1 MNDSNNNIRR
11 GVVNG
16 QSGTWVPVEAGKVPD
31 NISTD
36 PNRPSIGAD
45 NNYYFATPFATNAPQ
60 VDPYNPYGYQ
70 QPYGGPRPISANMN
84 NAIPTPAS
92 IVQLPPI
99 VQPISLVP
107 YASQNQ
113 PLVQYDPNVRP
124 DVPETKT
131 PEPVYRRRP
140 FIGLSIMTIIL
151 TLIALVVGCLIPMEK
166 HALSNVLNLIQQN
179 QVAELITGNMDQ
191 LIPVVIGALYALA
204 FLFIVIVLIDGIVK
218 LCKLKAVRRFNVLS
232 LLALLFLIA
241 AVVLSYVMLKIDL
254 MDCISGI
261 AMAVLVLVMMIIVAF
276 GNREALVMDYIASK
290 QTFLMR

>member
-16 QSGTWVPVEAGKVPD
+16 QAGTWVPVEVGKVPE

-36 PNRPSIGAD
+36 PNCPSVGAD
-45 NNYYFATPFATNAPQ
+45 NSYYFATPYAVPGQSNSYGA
-60 VDPYNPYGYQ
+60 PYGQ
-70 QPYGGPRPISANMN
+70 QTYGGGPRPISANMN
-84 NAIPTPAS
+84 NAIPTPS
-92 IVQLPPI
+92 NIVQLPPI

-131 PEPVYRRRP
+131 PEPVYRKRP
-140 FIGLSIMTIIL
+140 FIGLSIVTIIL
-151 TLIALVVGCLIPMEK
+151 TLIALIVGCLIPMEK
-166 HALSNVLNLIQQN
+166 HALQSVLNLVQQN
-179 QVAELITGNMDQ
+179 QIIELLNGDTSMI
-191 LIPVVIGALYALA
+191 LPVVVGALYALA

-218 LCKLKAVRRFNVLS
+218 LCKLQAVRKFNVLS

-241 AVVLSYVMLKIDL
+241 AVVLSFVMLNL
-254 MDCISGI
+254 GLEFCISGI
-261 AMAVLVLVMMIIVAF
+261 VMAVIMLILMIIVAF

-290 QTFLMR
+290 QTFIMR

>member
-1 MNDSNNNIRR
+1 MMNDSNNNIRR

-16 QSGTWVPVEAGKVPD
+16 QSGTWVPVDAGNVPD

-45 NNYYFATPFATNAPQ
+45 NSYYFATPAAYGQQNA
-60 VDPYNPYGYQ
+60 YGYQ
-70 QPYGGPRPISANMN
+70 QQPYAGGPRPISANMN
-84 NAIPTPAS
+84 NAIPTPS
-92 IVQLPPI
+92 NIVQLPPI

-124 DVPETKT
+124 DVPETRT
-131 PEPVYRRRP
+131 PEPVYRKRP
-140 FIGLSIMTIIL
+140 FIGLSIVTIIL
-151 TLIALVVGCLIPMEK
+151 TLIALVVGSLIPMEK

-179 QVAELITGNMDQ
+179 QVAELLTGNMDQ
-191 LIPVVIGALYALA
+191 LIPVIIGALYALA

-218 LCKLKAVRRFNVLS
+218 LCKLKAVRKFNVLN

-241 AVVLSYVMLKIDL
+241 AVVLAYVMLKVDL

-261 AMAVLVLVMMIIVAF
+261 VMAVLVLIMMIVVGF

>member
-1 MNDSNNNIRR
+1 MMNDSNNNTRR

-45 NNYYFATPFATNAPQ
+45 NSYYFATPYAVPGQNA
-60 VDPYNPYGYQ
+60 YGYPQ
-70 QPYGGPRPISANMN
+70 QPYAGGPRPISANMN
-84 NAIPTPAS
+84 NAIPTPS
-92 IVQLPPI
+92 NIVQLPPI
-99 VQPISLVP
+99 VQPIAMVP

-124 DVPETKT
+124 DVPETRT
-131 PEPVYRRRP
+131 PEPVYRKRP
-140 FIGLSIMTIIL
+140 FIGLSIITIIL
-151 TLIALVVGCLIPMEK
+151 TLIALVIGSLIPMEK

-179 QVAELITGNMDQ
+179 QVAELLTGNMDQ

>member
-1 MNDSNNNIRR
+1 MNDSNNNTRR

-16 QSGTWVPVEAGKVPD
+16 QTGTWVPVETGRVPD

-36 PNRPSIGAD
+36 PNKPSVGAD
-45 NNYYFATPFATNAPQ
+45 NSYYFATPFASNAP
-60 VDPYNPYGYQ
+60 DPYNPYGYQ

-84 NAIPTPAS
+84 NAIPTPSS

-131 PEPVYRRRP
+131 PEPVYRKRP
-140 FIGLSIMTIIL
+140 FIGLSIVTIIF

-166 HALSNVLNLIQQN
+166 
-179 QVAELITGNMDQ
+179 
-191 LIPVVIGALYALA
+191 YALMNVVN
-204 FLFIVIVLIDGIVK
+204 LVQKGEVVSLLNGDMD
-218 LCKLKAVRRFNVLS
+218 VLS
-232 LLALLFLIA
+232 LLALIFLIA
-241 AVVLSYVMLKIDL
+241 AVVLAFVLQKVEIAY
-254 MDCISGI
+254 CISGI
-261 AMAVLVLVMMIIVAF
+261 AMAAIMLVLMIIVAF